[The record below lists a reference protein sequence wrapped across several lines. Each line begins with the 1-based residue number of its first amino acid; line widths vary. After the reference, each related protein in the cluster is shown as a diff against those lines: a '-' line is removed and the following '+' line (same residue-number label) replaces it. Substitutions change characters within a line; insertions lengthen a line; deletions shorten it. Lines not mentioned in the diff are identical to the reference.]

1 MKCCNG
7 FKLREYCNSLFT
19 LFSKLIKFQFFLW
32 NYIEHTMLWIV
43 LFFLL
48 DWEKQQSKISNCFF
62 NVKGSEF
69 KLAFLR
75 WYNRRTIVW
84 FSNRMLLNEWVRL
97 LIVLIQSLFAGSKFR
112 FRWNWET
119 CILQSK
125 QVKRT
130 PQDSINELI
139 IWKMNPVVIPITS
152 VKLNSKLLHA

>member
-1 MKCCNG
+1 MVLSCLNIVIL
-7 FKLREYCNSLFT
+7 FLHYSASL
-19 LFSKLIKFQFFLW
+19 LSSNFFLW

-62 NVKGSEF
+62 NVKGSKF
-69 KLAFLR
+69 NLALLR
-75 WYNRRTIVW
+75 WSNRRTIVW

-97 LIVLIQSLFAGSKFR
+97 LIVLIQSRFAGSKFR

-130 PQDSINELI
+130 SQDSINELI

-152 VKLNSKLLHA
+152 VKLNSKLLHV